1 MGKDRTDV
9 YYWKCDR
16 AAAFHG
22 TDGACSLGGFVVG
35 VAHHQD
41 AVSPVLPETEGMFGL
56 KGIRQG
62 HMCASFLPVSRHAVT
77 AGPPQRRPRRNRLFS
92 CRGSRPQAGCPAGRA
107 VFSGHGFH
115 QRE

>member
-1 MGKDRTDV
+1 MGTDRTDI

-41 AVSPVLPETEGMFGL
+41 AVSPVLPETEGVFGL
-56 KGIRQG
+56 KGFRQG
-62 HMCASFLPVSRHAVT
+62 HMRASFLPFP
-77 AGPPQRRPRRNRLFS
+77 GMQ
-92 CRGSRPQAGCPAGRA
+92 
-107 VFSGHGFH
+107 
-115 QRE
+115 